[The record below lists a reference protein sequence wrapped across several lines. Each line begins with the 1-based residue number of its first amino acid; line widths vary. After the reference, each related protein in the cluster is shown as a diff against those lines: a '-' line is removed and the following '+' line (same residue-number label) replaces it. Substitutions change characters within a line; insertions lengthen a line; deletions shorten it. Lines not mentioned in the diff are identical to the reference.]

1 MPGDFFDR
9 SGISILTETGELRA
23 EVLEIL
29 RIARKYDAAV
39 ATGHISPEEGILLC
53 QEGIRQGNRMVL
65 THPEF
70 SADACRC
77 KNAETAG
84 SSGRLY

>member
-1 MPGDFFDR
+1 M
-9 SGISILTETGELRA
+9 
-23 EVLEIL
+23 EIL

-39 ATGHISPEEGILLC
+39 ATGHISPEESILLC

-70 SADACRC
+70 PRTRVDV

-84 SSGRLY
+84 SSGRYIEKMLV